1 MIRKSFT
8 VISRQNGGNIMSMKS
23 EKVQPLKRV
32 EKSKAEIRFARRKE
46 MAGLNNARVI
56 ICNVIETYAVVD
68 LAMYL
73 DQGIKRLRNRLMV
86 SIDSKTGVELL
97 EKATEAICLLDD
109 CVREISQTTGVT
121 WYEMPRAVK
130 QLREQLGPSVVE

>member
-1 MIRKSFT
+1 
-8 VISRQNGGNIMSMKS
+8 MSTKS

-32 EKSKAEIRFARRKE
+32 EKSKQELRLTRRKE
-46 MAGLNNARVI
+46 MAELNNARVI
-56 ICNVIETYAVVD
+56 VCNVVETYAVVD

-97 EKATEAICLLDD
+97 EKATGAICLLDD

-130 QLREQLGPSVVE
+130 QLREQLGLSVAQ

>member
-1 MIRKSFT
+1 
-8 VISRQNGGNIMSMKS
+8 MSTKS

-32 EKSKAEIRFARRKE
+32 EKSKAEIRLTRRKE

-56 ICNVIETYAVVD
+56 ICNVVETYAVVD

-130 QLREQLGPSVVE
+130 QLREQLGLSVAQ

>member
-1 MIRKSFT
+1 
-8 VISRQNGGNIMSMKS
+8 MSMKS

-32 EKSKAEIRFARRKE
+32 EKSKKELRLTRRKE
-46 MAGLNNARVI
+46 MAELNNARVI
-56 ICNVIETYAVVD
+56 ICNVVETYAVVD

-97 EKATEAICLLDD
+97 EKATEAICSLDD
-109 CVREISQTTGVT
+109 CVREISKTTGVT

-130 QLREQLGPSVVE
+130 QLREQLGLSVVE

>member
-1 MIRKSFT
+1 
-8 VISRQNGGNIMSMKS
+8 MSAKS

-32 EKSKAEIRFARRKE
+32 EKSKQELRLTRRKE
-46 MAGLNNARVI
+46 MAELNNARVI
-56 ICNVIETYAVVD
+56 ICNVVETYAVVD

-97 EKATEAICLLDD
+97 EKATEAICSLDD

-130 QLREQLGPSVVE
+130 QLREQLGLSVVE

>member
-1 MIRKSFT
+1 
-8 VISRQNGGNIMSMKS
+8 MSTKS

-32 EKSKAEIRFARRKE
+32 EKSKAEIRLTKRKE
-46 MAGLNNARVI
+46 MAGLSNARVI
-56 ICNVIETYAVVD
+56 ICNVVETYAVVD

-97 EKATEAICLLDD
+97 ERATEAICLLDD
-109 CVREISQTTGVT
+109 CVRDISQTTGVT

-130 QLREQLGPSVVE
+130 QLREQLGLSKVE

>member
-1 MIRKSFT
+1 
-8 VISRQNGGNIMSMKS
+8 MSTKS

-32 EKSKAEIRFARRKE
+32 EKSKAELRLTKRKE
-46 MAGLNNARVI
+46 MAELNNARVI

-97 EKATEAICLLDD
+97 EKATAAICLLDD

-130 QLREQLGPSVVE
+130 QLREQLGLNKVE

>member
-1 MIRKSFT
+1 
-8 VISRQNGGNIMSMKS
+8 MSMKS

-32 EKSKAEIRFARRKE
+32 EKSKKELRLTRRKE
-46 MAGLNNARVI
+46 MAELNNARVI
-56 ICNVIETYAVVD
+56 ICNVVETYAVVD

-97 EKATEAICLLDD
+97 EKATEAICSLDD
-109 CVREISQTTGVT
+109 CVQEISKTTGVT

-130 QLREQLGPSVVE
+130 QLREQLGLSSVE

>member
-1 MIRKSFT
+1 
-8 VISRQNGGNIMSMKS
+8 MSMKS

-32 EKSKAEIRFARRKE
+32 EKSKKELRLTRRKE
-46 MAGLNNARVI
+46 MAELNNARVI
-56 ICNVIETYAVVD
+56 ICNVVETYAVVD

-97 EKATEAICLLDD
+97 EKATEAICSLDD
-109 CVREISQTTGVT
+109 CVREISKTTGVT

-130 QLREQLGPSVVE
+130 QLREQLGLSSVE